1 MNDVNDIIFKSR
13 FSKWIAGMYWAIL
26 AFLIILMIG
35 IPLTVTMT
43 FVVKSLFVLL
53 FTSISIMFVYL
64 IWKGYTMEFVVSK
77 KQIIIYGLLRKISID
92 ISNVETIKKIPIPF
106 GFRLFGAQFLGGLF
120 FFPGIGNASVTMS
133 NFDDGVLITTKEKK
147 NYVITPQNPQ
157 DFIKIIL
164 KIKNE

>member
-13 FSKWIAGMYWAIL
+13 FSKWIAGMYWIVL
-26 AFLIILMIG
+26 ASQIIILFG
-35 IPLTVTMT
+35 IPLTVPMT
-43 FVVKSLFVLL
+43 FVVKGLFVFI
-53 FTSISIMFVYL
+53 FTCISIMFVYL
-64 IWKGYTMEFVVSK
+64 IWKGYTMEFIISK

-92 ISNVETIKKIPIPF
+92 ISNVENIKKIPIPF
-106 GFRLFGAQFLGGLF
+106 GFRLFGAQFLGGVYY
-120 FFPGIGNASVTMS
+120 FPGIGNASVTMN
-133 NFDDGVLITTKEKK
+133 NFDDGVLITTKQKK